1 MLEFPIYQPLQFNRG
16 CDEILVRKDSTINAV
31 FNSKWEIKAVDDFN
45 DITTLPTH
53 GNVLNAGETLFL
65 SSITSNYKNSYTCG
79 VDTNSRIYLYTFKK
93 LIIFSVVPTVI
104 DDVVNEYDVVYDTE
118 DMTIVNISK
127 NSGLEFVYGISNYLK
142 SQFIIDSDFT
152 IVASGSNLEITFLT
166 AKLGYTTIEV
176 LGSSPASA
184 TPVLHWGFRTY
195 WNRRLRSLV
204 AWNEGKHLDSCG
216 WGGKTDA
223 TFYVR
228 NWQSELINEHK
239 KSCRIRFKIRS
250 MIEDVAFDYKFKLV
264 TSGGDIL
271 AEQTVNVPANIELEY
286 QNIFILPA
294 TPFNL
299 DNLQLISG
307 DSKPA
312 GSEWSGKDDLFYIK
326 DVEIATKDDIAKI
339 DLYNCEGVKIV
350 DDYNATINQN
360 EDETTSVIEL
370 PYNSNMASVVITSV
384 QGDIYQSNAIK
395 YIDYNANDKC
405 FKDLLPLKWSNSC
418 RFANTDYGSLEIEH
432 EIFIRAFLMYQE
444 LRDLETE
451 FITTHAGKEKMLFYV
466 SNENYELRIANYT
479 QVIHSIVQYALLHNI
494 LYLGGEKYFRNQN
507 SKYTLAEYNNG
518 YFTAKIQLSKDDST
532 LIVRNGCC

>member
-1 MLEFPIYQPLQFNRG
+1 MLEFPIYQPLQFNKG
-16 CDEILVRKDSTINAV
+16 CDEVLIRKNRDLQIIYNT
-31 FNSKWEIKAVDDFN
+31 KWELKAEDRFDDIN
-45 DITTLPTH
+45 TLPTH
-53 GNVLNAGETLFL
+53 GNILQAGETLIL
-65 SSITSNYKNSYTCG
+65 PQNITKYKDTYTCG

-93 LIIFSVVPTVI
+93 LIIFSAVPTI
-104 DDVVNEYDVVYDTE
+104 TGAYYDIVRDT
-118 DMTIVNISK
+118 DNMTIVNIRVGHALQIAFGINEYLK
-127 NSGLEFVYGISNYLK
+127 TVFIYNKDFTFVAVGSGLEL
-142 SQFIIDSDFT
+142 
-152 IVASGSNLEITFLT
+152 TFLE
-166 AKLGYTTIEV
+166 KPLGYTVIEV
-176 LGSSPASA
+176 LDVLPTSA

-223 TFYVR
+223 NFYIR
-228 NWQSELINEHK
+228 NWQNQIINEHNK
-239 KSCRIRFKIRS
+239 RCKVSFKIKS
-250 MIEDVAFDYKFKLV
+250 MIDGVAFDYKFKLT

-271 AEQTVNVPANIELEY
+271 AMQTVSVPADTEVLY
-286 QNIFILPA
+286 TNIFTLPA
-294 TPFNL
+294 QPYDLN
-299 DNLQLISG
+299 NLQLISG

-312 GSEWSGKDDLFYIK
+312 GTEWSGKDELFYIK
-326 DVEIATKDDIAKI
+326 EVEIYTQDVLKQIDTYKCDGSILQSNYSATITT
-339 DLYNCEGVKIV
+339 NSEGTTNVITIP
-350 DDYNATINQN
+350 YNALFSRL
-360 EDETTSVIEL
+360 E
-370 PYNSNMASVVITSV
+370 ITSLTGLV
-384 QGDIYQSNAIK
+384 YTSNPVK

-418 RFANTDYGSLEIEH
+418 RFANTDYGNLEIEH

-518 YFTAKIQLSKDDST
+518 YFTAKIQLSKDNST
-532 LIVRNGCC
+532 LIVKNGCC

>member
-1 MLEFPIYQPLQFNRG
+1 MLEFPIYQPLQFNKG
-16 CDEILVRKDSTINAV
+16 CDEVLIRKNRDLQIVYNT
-31 FNSKWEIKAVDDFN
+31 KWELKAVDDFN

-53 GNVLNAGETLFL
+53 GNVLKAGETLIL
-65 SSITSNYKNSYTCG
+65 PQNITKYKDTYTCG

-93 LIIFSVVPTVI
+93 LIIFSAVPTITGAYFDIVR
-104 DDVVNEYDVVYDTE
+104 DT
-118 DMTIVNISK
+118 DNMTIVNIRVGHALQIAFGINEYLK
-127 NSGLEFVYGISNYLK
+127 TVFIYDKDFTFVAVGTGLEL
-142 SQFIIDSDFT
+142 
-152 IVASGSNLEITFLT
+152 TFLE
-166 AKLGYTTIEV
+166 KPLGYTVIEV
-176 LGSSPASA
+176 LDVLPTSA

-418 RFANTDYGSLEIEH
+418 RFANTDYGNLEIEH

-466 SNENYELRIANYT
+466 SNENYELRIANYM

-518 YFTAKIQLSKDDST
+518 YFTAKIQLSKDNST
-532 LIVRNGCC
+532 LIVKNGCC